1 MTDRDDKRMVEFPER
16 ELEALFA
23 EARRE
28 TMLPSG
34 GLMER
39 ILADAEA
46 MIDTREA
53 TEAARL
59 KTLRGTPAK
68 QRHPLVAAMV
78 AALGGW
84 RAVAGL
90 ATAGVAGLAIGLGTP
105 SAVTSLATGAY
116 VSGEEN
122 YDTATSG
129 YGIDALLPSFYELA
143 VEG

>member
-1 MTDRDDKRMVEFPER
+1 MTNRDDKRTVEFPER
-16 ELEALFA
+16 ELEALFK

-39 ILADAEA
+39 ILADAES

-59 KTLRGTPAK
+59 AALRAPAK
-68 QRHPLVAAMV
+68 QRHPLVVAMV

-105 SAVTSLATGAY
+105 TAVTALATGSY
-116 VSGEEN
+116 VSGTES
-122 YDTATSG
+122 YDTATSD